1 VVGLLSLPQW
11 RVRDVAPS
19 LVMPVVLVAWLT
31 LHLPVP
37 QQGGMPAVDTHG
49 LVTRLALFLSQRDAP
64 FMRRDLHQ
72 PLTAR

>member
-1 VVGLLSLPQW
+1 
-11 RVRDVAPS
+11 
-19 LVMPVVLVAWLT
+19 
-31 LHLPVP
+31 
-37 QQGGMPAVDTHG
+37 MPAVDTHG